1 MLDARLTRQGDHV
14 AMKPRLR
21 AGYCWG
27 DNGRGQLGTGS
38 LVNQRPPDYRLL
50 GGAAARS
57 LR

>member
-1 MLDARLTRQGDHV
+1 MLDTRLTRQGDHV

-38 LVNQRPPDYRLL
+38 LVNQRPRPII
-50 GGAAARS
+50 GF
-57 LR
+57 